1 MAASLRAVCLVIV
14 LLGTACA
21 GQSASTTVSTPPPPS
36 PPPSSQPSQP
46 PAAGVRLV
54 TVATGLDSPVD
65 VAAIPGTGKL
75 AVVEK
80 TGRVLV
86 LRHGHP
92 AQRPLLDL
100 RGQVSEGSEQ
110 GLLSIAFSPRYA
122 TNDLAYVDYTDLDG
136 NTHVAQLD
144 TRSGSLRTILFVH
157 QPFANHNG
165 GALAFG
171 PDGMLYLGMGD
182 GGSEG
187 DPEGN
192 GQNRASL
199 LGKVLRLDV
208 AKPSPRPQMYAY
220 GLRNPWRFSFDPAS
234 GDLWIGD
241 VGQNRYEEVDHLPA
255 GTQPGA
261 NLGWNAYEGR
271 TVYKR
276 QPIDRSRLAWPVA
289 VYPHS
294 EGCSVTGGYVYRGSA
309 VPALRGRYVYGDFC
323 SGRIWSLHTG
333 GGRPQLLALPRLEG
347 LSSFGLGAHGQ
358 LYATT
363 LGGRLLRFAPGRA

>member
-1 MAASLRAVCLVIV
+1 MIV
-14 LLGTACA
+14 LVGAACA
-21 GQSASTTVSTPPPPS
+21 GQSASTTASTPLPPP
-36 PPPSSQPSQP
+36 PPPSSQPSRP

-54 TVATGLDSPVD
+54 TVATGLNSPVD
-65 VAAIPGTGKL
+65 VAGIPGTGKL

-86 LRHGHP
+86 LTDGHP

-100 RGQVSEGSEQ
+100 RGHVSQGSEQ

-122 TNDLAYVDYTDLDG
+122 ANGLAYVDYTDLDG
-136 NTHVAQLD
+136 NTHVARLD
-144 TRSGSLRTILFVH
+144 ARSGNLRTILFVH

-171 PDGMLYLGMGD
+171 PDGMLYVGMGD

-192 GQNRASL
+192 GQSRATL
-199 LGKVLRLDV
+199 LGKILRLDV

-220 GLRNPWRFSFDPAS
+220 GLRNPWRFSFDPAT
-234 GDLWIGD
+234 GGLWIGD

-255 GTQPGA
+255 GTRPGA

-271 TVYKR
+271 AVYMR
-276 QPIDRSRLAWPVA
+276 QPIDRPRLVWPVA
-289 VYPHS
+289 VYPHG
-294 EGCSVTGGYVYRGSA
+294 EGCSITGGYVYRGGEL
-309 VPALRGRYVYGDFC
+309 PALRGRYVYGDFC
-323 SGRIWSLHTG
+323 SGRIWSLG
-333 GGRPQLLALPRLEG
+333 SGAGRPQLLALPRLEG
-347 LSSFGLGAHGQ
+347 LSSFGLDARGR
-358 LYATT
+358 LYVTT
-363 LGGRLLRFAPGRA
+363 LGGRLLRFAPGPA